1 MVSATSVNSVTELV
15 KDAVKS
21 VVGSGSEA
29 EASLIPFHDHA
40 SKQTSHSLTAI
51 CELTDTKRCSEIGG
65 IKRIGRIRLIEPM
78 QRMKLILIEIL

>member
-1 MVSATSVNSVTELV
+1 MISTTSVNSVTELV
-15 KDAVKS
+15 KDAVRS

-51 CELTDTKRCSEIGG
+51 CELTDTKRGSEIGG
-65 IKRIGRIRLIEPM
+65 IKRIGIVRLIEPM
-78 QRMKLILIEIL
+78 QRILIEIL

>member
-1 MVSATSVNSVTELV
+1 MISTTSVNSVTELV
-15 KDAVKS
+15 KDAVRS

-65 IKRIGRIRLIEPM
+65 IKRIGIVRLIEPM
-78 QRMKLILIEIL
+78 QRILIEIL